1 MAPFGIAAIV
11 AAGLFISGTVIK
23 PEEPVLGTV
32 LQGAG
37 IGTLI
42 GGGIGAAAGA
52 TGGVATFFGTSTAA
66 ATVGAT
72 AVAGAAV
79 GTVGSAV
86 VANNRSKKAVAKAK
100 QVRQANAR

>member
-1 MAPFGIAAIV
+1 MAPFGIAAII
-11 AAGLFISGTVIK
+11 AAGLFIGGTAIK
-23 PEEPVLGTV
+23 PQEPVLGTV

-52 TGGVATFFGTSTAA
+52 GSGVAAFFGTSTVA

-79 GTVGSAV
+79 GS
-86 VANNRSKKAVAKAK
+86 VAGAAHAGQKVKAK
-100 QVRQANAR
+100 QAKVKKVRHASAR

>member
-11 AAGLFISGTVIK
+11 AAGLFISGTIVK

-42 GGGIGAAAGA
+42 GGGIGAAAGV
-52 TGGVATFFGTSTAA
+52 GSGVASALGTTTVAGTVGTAA
-66 ATVGAT
+66 VIGGASGT
-72 AVAGAAV
+72 VAGAAV
-79 GTVGSAV
+79 AP
-86 VANNRSKKAVAKAK
+86 KKRKA
-100 QVRQANAR
+100 Q

>member
-11 AAGLFISGTVIK
+11 AVGLFVGGTIVK

-32 LQGAG
+32 MQGAG

-52 TGGVATFFGTSTAA
+52 TGGVASFLGTSTAA
-66 ATVGAT
+66 ATVAT
-72 AVAGAAV
+72 AGVIGGASGTVAGAAV
-79 GTVGSAV
+79 AP
-86 VANNRSKKAVAKAK
+86 KKPRKPV
-100 QVRQANAR
+100 Q